1 MTRGGTET
9 ETSVEEYL
17 FFLRIGGNMITCVC
31 KAEVIPG
38 EETEIYKKNEE
49 EKSFLLIGKIIL

>member
-1 MTRGGTET
+1 
-9 ETSVEEYL
+9 
-17 FFLRIGGNMITCVC
+17 MITCVC

>member
-1 MTRGGTET
+1 
-9 ETSVEEYL
+9 
-17 FFLRIGGNMITCVC
+17 MITCVC

-49 EKSFLLIGKIIL
+49 EKSFLLIGKIILWKDDHGLLAA